1 MLEKLELHDV
11 VTALLHG
18 TLLIGATV
26 VLFPKLLDFIGMS
39 DLPEGIPTLF
49 FLFWAYF
56 IGQVLVALSS
66 FSQDL
71 LYRTWGGKPSDH
83 VFDGTFPEK
92 YLPADSIKSAKCA
105 LQKRFGEHFS
115 DRALFSVAMGIARKA
130 EGSLSE
136 RHNQMYSYN
145 RVCLTN
151 LLIVS
156 CLFAV
161 SCFRGRCATLTGW
174 EILVVAGGLLVLVF
188 LHWYRAKQR
197 AHYYVSEVVRVAER
211 ELAGGE

>member
-18 TLLIGATV
+18 TLLMGVTL
-26 VLFPKLLDFIGMS
+26 VLFPKVVDSIGIPN
-39 DLPEGIPTLF
+39 LPEGIPTLF
-49 FLFWAYF
+49 FLFGAYF

-66 FSQDL
+66 LGQGL
-71 LYRTWGGKPSDH
+71 LYKTWGGKPSDH

-105 LQKRFGEHFS
+105 LQKRYGENFS
-115 DRALFSVAMGIARKA
+115 GKALFSAAMGIARKA

-156 CLFAV
+156 CLFAL

-174 EILVVAGGLLVLVF
+174 EILVVAGGLLGLVL

-197 AHYYVSEVVRVAER
+197 AHYYASEVVRVAER
-211 ELAGGE
+211 ELAGDE